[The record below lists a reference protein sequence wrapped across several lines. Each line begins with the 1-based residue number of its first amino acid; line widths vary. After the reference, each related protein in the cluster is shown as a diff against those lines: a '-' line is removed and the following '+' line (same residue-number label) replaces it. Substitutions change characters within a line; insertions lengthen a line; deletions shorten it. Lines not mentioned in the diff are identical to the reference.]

1 MIIVLFWKEIIN
13 RSSWLLNKLKS
24 KLANLIFKMWYGEF
38 ILGIFHF
45 GCTKNL
51 KKIKFFF
58 LLWLFLISFLLPF
71 LHPPNP
77 TDSYV
82 THLHF
87 HLNIREN
94 IRVFSRGW
102 KLRKIPYKMELIIIT
117 WEIWII
123 SWKLQKADISSI

>member
-1 MIIVLFWKEIIN
+1 MIIVLFWKEIIIE
-13 RSSWLLNKLKS
+13 SSWLLSKLKS
-24 KLANLIFKMWYGEF
+24 KLANLILKIWFREF

-45 GCTKNL
+45 GCIKNL

-58 LLWLFLISFLLPF
+58 LLWLFLISFPLPF
-71 LHPPNP
+71 LHPTNP

-82 THLHF
+82 THLQF
-87 HLNIREN
+87 HWNIREN
-94 IRVFSRGW
+94 IRVFLRAW

-123 SWKLQKADISSI
+123 GWKLQKADISSI